1 MIEKNILDYLSQ
13 QLSVPVYME
22 RPESPP
28 EKYVLIEKT
37 GSGKRNQIY
46 DATLAIQSYAPSMYE
61 AAVLNETVKDAMDSA
76 ITLSNIS
83 RVSLNSDYNY
93 TDTAMKAYRYQAVFD
108 ITHYGGN

>member
-1 MIEKNILDYLSQ
+1 MIEKIILDYLTQ
-13 QLSVPVYME
+13 VLSVPVYME

-46 DATLAIQSYAPSMYE
+46 DATLAIQSYASSLYE
-61 AAVLNETVKDAMDSA
+61 AAVLNETVKDAMESA
-76 ITLSNIS
+76 ITLGEIC
-83 RVSLNSDYNY
+83 RVDLNSDYNF
-93 TDTAMKAYRYQAVFD
+93 TDTAMKAYRYQAVFN